1 MTPGAR
7 GKHSR
12 YETDTTCQHYPA
24 AHGPARLALFDE
36 AARLALL
43 DEAARLALL
52 DEAARLALL
61 DEAARLANGYLT
73 VIAAS
78 PRCRAACPWLRAC
91 RR

>member
-24 AHGPARLALFDE
+24 AHE